1 MEKCLG
7 WNLLISLKNLQLLIN
22 SLRINLCN
30 SKMKDWN
37 TSPSKVVTQIAYKK
51 QKKKKKRIDS
61 RHAYLYTIRKA
72 YSG

>member
-1 MEKCLG
+1 
-7 WNLLISLKNLQLLIN
+7 
-22 SLRINLCN
+22 
-30 SKMKDWN
+30 MKDRN

-51 QKKKKKRIDS
+51 QKKKKRKEKRIDS

>member
-1 MEKCLG
+1 
-7 WNLLISLKNLQLLIN
+7 
-22 SLRINLCN
+22 
-30 SKMKDWN
+30 MKDRN

-51 QKKKKKRIDS
+51 QKKEKKKRIDS